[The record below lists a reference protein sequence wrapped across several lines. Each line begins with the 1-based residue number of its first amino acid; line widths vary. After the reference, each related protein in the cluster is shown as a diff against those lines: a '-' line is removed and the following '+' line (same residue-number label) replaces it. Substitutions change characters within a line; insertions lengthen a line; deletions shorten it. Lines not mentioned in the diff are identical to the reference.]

1 MDIDDL
7 LEEPV
12 GYADPAIGSE
22 LLAQTMKELSDLR
35 AKVEM
40 LEQRQ
45 ETLLISPDQS
55 LANGEQYQ
63 SKIFDGS
70 QTGAAVAQAQDA
82 THQAARY
89 ASDFSRPTTGDTM
102 GAAAIEELFYKMHLM
117 QQKIDQHE
125 IATEQQSQVMTEQQE
140 GAIYQ
145 INAKMEEITV
155 QQQQAAQMLAET
167 SHKIGSYLQ
176 FDKSGVPSQDGKIV
190 LTVRAAHGLLHLDPH
205 HPPSPYAVIAI
216 DQQVVMTAVAPDTRN
231 PIWEKECVFDV
242 PSKPS
247 RIVVSVLDRTILGSN
262 QTVLLGKAHVSLH
275 LLTDTDMED
284 WHDLTTDEFGMVRQH
299 AGSVRVRRRFVPSR
313 AWNEYLKDR
322 SYQASLS
329 LMVDD
334 LAVEHSA
341 GTDSNIYGLYIMVLA
356 GDGLSSGV
364 PHQNVMTYFQ
374 LDQGTNMAEST
385 KHKLNTSIT
394 FGKSKDEVCVEC
406 RYVVALHELLSQSTD
421 LRDLKRFL

>member
-1 MDIDDL
+1 
-7 LEEPV
+7 
-12 GYADPAIGSE
+12 
-22 LLAQTMKELSDLR
+22 
-35 AKVEM
+35 
-40 LEQRQ
+40 
-45 ETLLISPDQS
+45 
-55 LANGEQYQ
+55 
-63 SKIFDGS
+63 
-70 QTGAAVAQAQDA
+70 
-82 THQAARY
+82 
-89 ASDFSRPTTGDTM
+89 
-102 GAAAIEELFYKMHLM
+102 M

-140 GAIYQ
+140 SAIYQ
-145 INAKMEEITV
+145 INAKMEEITI

-262 QTVLLGKAHVSLH
+262 RTVLLGKAHISLD

-299 AGSVRVRRRFVPSR
+299 AGSVRVQRRFVPTR
-313 AWNEYLKDR
+313 AWGEYLKNR

-329 LMVDD
+329 NMVDD
-334 LAVEHSA
+334 LADAHSD
-341 GTDSNIYGLYIMVLA
+341 GNDSNIYGLYIMVLA
-356 GDGLSSGV
+356 GEGLSSGV
-364 PHQNVMTYFQ
+364 PHQHVMTYLQ

-385 KHKLNTSIT
+385 KHKLDAKIT
-394 FGKSKDEVCVEC
+394 FGKSKDEVSDAFFPILC
-406 RYVVALHELLSQSTD
+406 HG
-421 LRDLKRFL
+421 